1 MAFNINEFKNALG
14 GGGARSSLFEVQLTF
29 PKSLTTSVDGVS
41 DLFAIELEPAERT
54 LTFMCKTASIPSAT
68 VTTVDIPFMGRKVSC
83 VGTRTFEPWA
93 ITIIND
99 ENFLVRKAFEVWMA
113 AMNGHSTNMKGG
125 SVSSSPISYQTD
137 AVVKQFSQG
146 VNQYKGKPLR
156 VYKFINIFP
165 TELSSI
171 DLNWENENTVE
182 EFSVTLKYDYWVGE
196 LGD

>member
-1 MAFNINEFKNALG
+1 MAFNINQFKNALTN
-14 GGGARSSLFEVQLTF
+14 GGARSSLFEVQLTF
-29 PKSLTTSVDGVS
+29 PKSLDTNVDGVS
-41 DLFAIELEPAERT
+41 DLLTLQLEPATRA

-113 AMNGHSTNMKGG
+113 AMNGHASNMKGG
-125 SVSSSPISYQTD
+125 GISSSPISYQVD
-137 AVVKQFSQG
+137 AIVKQFSQS
-146 VNQYKGKPLR
+146 VNQYPDKPIR
-156 VYKFINIFP
+156 VYKFVNVFP
-165 TELSSI
+165 TELSNI
-171 DLNWENENTVE
+171 ELNWDNENTIE

-196 LGD
+196 AIS